1 MHAHNYNNGY
11 WKLQSGMYT
20 LYFSNAHI
28 PSFEATSNEYSKSNL
43 TIALIVHFY
52 VIDHTP

>member
-1 MHAHNYNNGY
+1 MAMGNY
-11 WKLQSGMYT
+11 KVI

-28 PSFEATSNEYSKSNL
+28 PSFEATSNEYGKSNL

-52 VIDHTP
+52 VIIKVIDHTP